1 MTDATPLPD
10 ETSEPTELRAPRGA
24 SSLTIAWSNG
34 AEVSYRHALLR
45 GMCPCAHCQGHQ
57 GPVRWTDG
65 VTDEDLPLIDVE
77 EVGNY
82 AVRLVWGD
90 GHGTGIYTFRF
101 LRGLAPVARRADT
114 EAGLAWA
121 KTLALPR

>member
-1 MTDATPLPD
+1 MTAHPDLPD

-24 SSLTIAWSNG
+24 SHLTIVWSNG
-34 AEVSYRHALLR
+34 AEVPYRHALLR

-57 GPVRWTDG
+57 GPVRWTEG
-65 VTDEDLPLIDVE
+65 VGEQDLALLEVE

-90 GHGTGIYTFRF
+90 GHGTGLYTFRF
-101 LRGLAPVARRADT
+101 LRGLAPVALRAETPD
-114 EAGLAWA
+114 GLAWA